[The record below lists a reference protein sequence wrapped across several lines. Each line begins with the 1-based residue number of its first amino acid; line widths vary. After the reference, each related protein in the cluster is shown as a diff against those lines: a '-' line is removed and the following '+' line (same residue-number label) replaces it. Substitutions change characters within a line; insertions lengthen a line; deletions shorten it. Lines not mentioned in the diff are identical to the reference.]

1 MGMNLGICGKNWM
14 ISEDIYVKQHEPD
27 KKSDFIISGIGNERG

>member
-1 MGMNLGICGKNWM
+1 M
-14 ISEDIYVKQHEPD
+14 SEDIYVKQHEPD